1 MTLEL
6 NGLGYA
12 GKRVVVTGCAS
23 GMGEATANIL
33 GELGAEVHAVDIQK
47 PTVANAAFYETDIGD
62 PSSVDATLDALRGI
76 GPIDFHFN
84 CAGVPHTFGPIACM
98 AINWIGLRQLTEG
111 LLPQIVD
118 GGGIASISSG
128 AGIGY
133 MGNMENINAL
143 LAISDPVE
151 AKAWCEAH
159 PEVVIEGYSFS
170 KECIIVWTM
179 LRSMPL
185 AETRKIRINCIAP
198 GPTNTAFMVP
208 TIKEVGQEFFD
219 AFPTPLFG
227 RMAVAEEQAWP
238 LVLLNS
244 SFNAITTGTVLYTDQ
259 GWAGGTFSG
268 YYDTAALLGS
278 VDPMLKE

>member
-23 GMGEATANIL
+23 GMGEATARIL

-47 PTVANAAFYETDIGD
+47 PTVANAGFYETDLGD
-62 PSSVDATLDALRGI
+62 PSSVDATLESLRDI
-76 GPIDFHFN
+76 GPVDFHFN
-84 CAGVPHTFGPIACM
+84 CAGVPHTFGPITCM

-111 LLPQIVD
+111 LLPQMAD
-118 GGGIASISSG
+118 GGGIASIASG
-128 AGIGY
+128 AGIGF
-133 MGNMENINAL
+133 MENLANINEL
-143 LAISDPVE
+143 IAITDPVE

-170 KECIIVWTM
+170 KQCIIVWTM
-179 LRSMPL
+179 LRSMPV
-185 AETRKIRINCIAP
+185 AEERKIRINCIAP

-219 AFPTPLFG
+219 RWPTPLFG
-227 RMAVAEEQAWP
+227 RMCTAEEQAWP

-244 SFNAITTGTVLYTDQ
+244 SFNAVVTGTVLYTDQ

-268 YYDTAALLGS
+268 HFDTASLLGS